1 MDTAFSRV
9 NQIDLF
15 DRVVAGL
22 QDEHEIKMICGL
34 MLGKLIDLDQEET
47 ARRLDAIA
55 EKFQATLS
63 TKLKDNAVKQELEKV
78 QEASKDTL
86 RTTVRLQ
93 NKFPGALAPSTSIQ
107 GQGWKNYLEW
117 VNKDFSVQLQLAEQE
132 VRSQG

>member
-1 MDTAFSRV
+1 MDTAFARMNRV
-9 NQIDLF
+9 DLF

-22 QDEHEIKMICGL
+22 QDDHDIKIICGL
-34 MLGKLIDLDQEET
+34 MLAKLVDIDPEET
-47 ARRLDAIA
+47 VRRLDAIA

-63 TKLKDNAVKQELEKV
+63 AKLKDNAVKQEVEKV

-93 NKFPGALAPSTSIQ
+93 NKFPGNPAPSSSIQ
-107 GQGWKNYLEW
+107 GQGWRNYLEW